1 MLIVIARPRSG
12 CSARLWDEEVR
23 DVVSSTA
30 GPRLNWG
37 FLQAGGEAVTGWT
50 QGDALAIRWDN
61 RRRGGRAV
69 PLDIARIWQLA
80 TESVGLVV
88 QPIERFELA
97 GTLNGHPGHLRSDEA
112 KRAFP
117 AIFALAVAAR
127 TADEPL
133 RTHSQASATAAL
145 LAWATTYRPTG
156 NPIDEWFFVPLLQ
169 AVDLVLDTLRL
180 AQERAL
186 LGWVRAFLT
195 RGDAF
200 FAGRAPDNPAFSNNW
215 TARRLLIRS
224 IAASVCG
231 DALARED
238 TAAMLVEFAARNYL
252 ADAAGRR
259 DGRTVDFVQR
269 DALHYHIAAVQPL
282 VEAMLYTPD
291 LAGDFVRPCV
301 LSGLEFVR
309 PYFLGELEHIE
320 FLGTGNSFD
329 RERRDDGNPVFQ
341 NAPWDPVRGRVILR
355 LARAIFPE
363 IRSWTE
369 DIVDHHYDPRTKLLA
384 AIYGEPHRLAEWA
397 AEDPSSS

>member
-1 MLIVIARPRSG
+1 
-12 CSARLWDEEVR
+12 
-23 DVVSSTA
+23 VVSSTTCA
-30 GPRLNWG
+30 RLNWG
-37 FLQAGGEAVTGWT
+37 FLQAGGEAAPGGTP
-50 QGDALAIRWDN
+50 GDPLAIRWDQS
-61 RRRGGRAV
+61 RRGGRPV
-69 PLDIARIWQLA
+69 PLDIGRIWQLA
-80 TESVGLVV
+80 TESVELVV

-97 GTLNGHPGHLRSDEA
+97 GTLNGHPGHVRSDVA

-133 RTHSQASATAAL
+133 RTQSRTSAIAAL

-169 AVDLVLDTLRL
+169 AVDLVVDTLRL
-180 AQERAL
+180 AQERTL
-186 LGWVRAFLT
+186 LAWVRAFLI

-200 FAGRAPDNPAFSNNW
+200 FAARAPANPAFSNNW

-224 IAASVCG
+224 IAATVCG
-231 DALARED
+231 DAVARHD
-238 TAAMLVEFAARNYL
+238 TAAMLVEFAARNYV
-252 ADAAGRR
+252 ADAAGRH

-291 LAGDFVRPCV
+291 LAGDFVRARV

-309 PYFLGELEHIE
+309 PYFLGDLEHIE
-320 FLGTGNSFD
+320 FLGTESSFD

-341 NAPWDPVRGRVILR
+341 NAPWDPVRGRVVLR
-355 LARAIFPE
+355 LARANFPE
-363 IRSWTE
+363 VRSWTE

-384 AIYGEPHRLAEWA
+384 AIYGEPQRLAEWR
-397 AEDPSSS
+397 AEDSSSS